1 MVAARALGSLLTV
14 ALLATSAA
22 AQTVTPEPEPPPVR
36 LDPVTVVAP
45 PPATTS
51 SEMVIPRRDLELLPP
66 GRPAEALRLIP
77 GFIIN
82 QHQGGG
88 KAEQYLLR
96 GFDADHGT
104 DVALRRCPPR
114 QPAQPRPRP
123 GLCRPPLPDPR
134 DDPPG
139 RGAEGAVLRRVRGF
153 RHGRRGELRH
163 PRRRRRERRAG

>member
-1 MVAARALGSLLTV
+1 
-14 ALLATSAA
+14 
-22 AQTVTPEPEPPPVR
+22 VR

-45 PPATTS
+45 PLAATS
-51 SEMVIPRRDLELLPP
+51 SEVIIPRRDLELLPP

-104 DVALRRCPPR
+104 DVALFVDSLPVNLRSHAHPLHAERAAAACSAGWPCASSVPR
-114 QPAQPRPRP
+114 
-123 GLCRPPLPDPR
+123 
-134 DDPPG
+134 
-139 RGAEGAVLRRVRGF
+139 
-153 RHGRRGELRH
+153 
-163 PRRRRRERRAG
+163 

>member
-1 MVAARALGSLLTV
+1 MVAARALGSLLAV

-22 AQTVTPEPEPPPVR
+22 AQTVSPEPEPPPVR

-45 PPATTS
+45 PLAATS
-51 SEMVIPRRDLELLPP
+51 SEVIISRRDLELLPS

-88 KAEQYLLR
+88 KAEPYLLR

-104 DVALRRCPPR
+104 DVALFVDSLPVNLRSHAHPLHAGRAAAACSAGWPCASSVPR
-114 QPAQPRPRP
+114 
-123 GLCRPPLPDPR
+123 
-134 DDPPG
+134 
-139 RGAEGAVLRRVRGF
+139 
-153 RHGRRGELRH
+153 
-163 PRRRRRERRAG
+163 